1 MTTLEVILAAALAVE
16 SALLLW
22 LGFNAA
28 VNAKIRRILA
38 SATEDDQPDDAD
50 DSESEDLKITHTIAM
65 QGPAGHFGHQLSAKG
80 SEMLQHLLELREL
93 RFQSE
98 METEIA
104 KLEVDF
110 EVPRE
115 RRWRG

>member
-1 MTTLEVILAAALAVE
+1 MTNLEIILAAALAVE
-16 SALLLW
+16 SAVLLW
-22 LGFNAA
+22 LGFEAA

-38 SATEDDQPDDAD
+38 SADVEDEEVQPEPEEARV
-50 DSESEDLKITHTIAM
+50 THTIAM
-65 QGPAGHFGHQLSAKG
+65 QGPAGHFGHELSAKG

-98 METEIA
+98 MESEIA